1 MIVRIFYVKFLLSVL
16 LFTVLHSSVVLSQTG
31 NESFRHLSTADGL
44 SHAFVWTIH
53 QDSNGFIWLTNQA
66 GVSRYDGNRII
77 SYRND
82 ASDPATI
89 SRGRVPSMLEDEASG
104 LLLFPAENGLDLMDP
119 ATGRFR
125 RALFREGTIE
135 PGVSHILYRDHNG
148 DIWLGSSGSLHHIP
162 EQDLRAD
169 TLIATSYTLE
179 NRQSTYIM
187 SIARGGD
194 DFLWIGTGSG
204 LMRFHTDTDEFSEIG
219 GMESELEFLTNTA
232 IWALKNDRN
241 GTLWIAAQRG
251 LAHWHKG
258 ADKPVAVHSLGEGS
272 PDLRNENFQGLHED
286 AQGRMWLGTG
296 FIGALMYDPGTG
308 LVRNYRHEPGNL
320 NSIREDDV
328 HFVMPDE
335 SGNVWFGYHNH
346 GFSVM
351 YSDAWNYTYEK
362 ISEEHEWN
370 HASNF
375 FESYLEDEAG
385 NVWIGTGDGLVL
397 RPSGG
402 GAQRIY
408 RPVPEVSTT
417 QDERNL
423 IWNIIPH
430 QGNFIVPTGSGDL
443 YLFDPRRG
451 SFRNIPLSKQSA
463 FILEML
469 EGRQHYFINY
479 RASGMDVI
487 SKENLSVTYLPN
499 PLNDPD
505 DQSEADINPG
515 LDASGDIYVVEVI
528 PAGGYISWT
537 QYAFDEETL
546 QVSGDGVPGPG
557 PVSYTRAPMYSATR
571 PGIVWGV
578 TAEGLYRHDLVNRE
592 HRLLYQS
599 YAGLL
604 SSYPQPMYEDNDGFI
619 WMYVSQ
625 GFVKLDPD
633 TESIGFYELQSDRSP
648 ITMGWG
654 WHTSPSTGEI
664 ITGGQG
670 GIIRFNPAETVT
682 NTQIRHI
689 HITELRAGP
698 QVFNTLYTPMD
709 SYRLSHDRNNLS
721 VSFLALNYRNPAGTR
736 YRYRLQGYDNTWN
749 EIGNQQ
755 QVYLA
760 NLAPAQYTLEVQAA
774 PGPGEFSS
782 AIASLP
788 FTILPP
794 WYRTIP
800 AYFVFSILFIGLV
813 VGIDRVQRRRVISR
827 ERERTR
833 EKELQHAREIQLA
846 YENLKAAQEQLIQ
859 QEKLA
864 SLGQLTAGIAHEIKN
879 PLNFVNNFSDLSLEL
894 IEEAREELTRLS
906 NIGNTGNTD
915 KTGNNGN
922 TGIGTTTGSGKTD
935 QNEPDDNTGNSGAID
950 PETLILILNDIESNL
965 RKIHQHGTR
974 ADGIVKS
981 MLMHSRGG
989 SGEMKPAALNA
1000 VIQEYVNL
1008 SFHGMRAGK
1017 NPINVDIRLDLD
1029 DQIGDVPLI
1038 TEDFSRV
1045 LLNLC
1050 NNAFDAMRQ
1059 KQRDLNDASQESSY
1073 EPVLTVRTR
1082 KLDGKIRIEVE
1093 DNGSGIPVEFQDKIL
1108 QPFFT
1113 TKKGTEGTGLGLS
1126 ISHDIIKAHG
1136 GDISI
1141 ESKPGETRFI
1151 ITLGS

>member
-1 MIVRIFYVKFLLSVL
+1 MSQKIRVILNAVIGAGVMVFGLYCIPVGA
-16 LFTVLHSSVVLSQTG
+16 QTG
-31 NESFRHLSTADGL
+31 NESFRHLSTSDGL
-44 SHAFVWTIH
+44 SHAFVWSIH
-53 QDSNGFIWLTNQA
+53 QDSNGFIWFANQA
-66 GVSRYDGNRII
+66 GVNRYDGNRII

-104 LLLFPAENGLDLMDP
+104 LFLFPADNGLDIMDP
-119 ATGRFR
+119 VTGRFR
-125 RALFREGTIE
+125 RAQFREGTIE
-135 PGVSHILYRDHNG
+135 PRSSHILYRDHNG

-194 DFLWIGTGSG
+194 DFLWVGTGSG
-204 LMRFHTDTDEFSEIG
+204 LMRFHMDTGEFSEIG
-219 GMESELEFLTNTA
+219 GMESELEFITNTA

-241 GTLWIAAQRG
+241 GTLWIAALRG
-251 LAHWHKG
+251 LAHWHKD
-258 ADKPVAVHSLGEGS
+258 AEKPVAVHSLGEGS
-272 PDLRNENFQGLHED
+272 PDLRNENFQGLYED
-286 AQGRMWLGTG
+286 ALGRMWLGTG

-351 YSDAWNYTYEK
+351 YSDAWDYTYEK

-370 HASNF
+370 HPINF
-375 FESYLEDEAG
+375 FDGYLEDEDG
-385 NVWIGTGDGLVL
+385 NVWLGTGDGLVL

-408 RPVPEVSTT
+408 RPLPEVSTT
-417 QDERNL
+417 QDDRNL
-423 IWNIIPH
+423 IWKIIPH
-430 QGNFIVPTGSGDL
+430 RGNYLVPTGSGEL

-463 FILEML
+463 FIDDMI
-469 EGRQHYFINY
+469 EGRLNYFINY
-479 RASGMDVI
+479 RNSGMDVI
-487 SKENLSVTYLPN
+487 SKEDLSVTYFPN
-499 PLNDPD
+499 LLNDPE
-505 DQSEADINPG
+505 DQSEANINPG
-515 LDASGDIYVVEVI
+515 KDASGVIYIVEVI
-528 PAGGYISWT
+528 PGGGYINWT

-557 PVSYTRAPMYSATR
+557 PVFYTRAPMYSATR

-578 TAEGLYRHDLVNRE
+578 TAEGMYRHDLVSRE
-592 HRLLYQS
+592 HRLLYPS

-604 SSYPQPMYEDNDGFI
+604 SSFPQPMYEDNDGFI

-633 TESIGFYELQSDRSP
+633 TESIGFYELQADRSP
-648 ITMGWG
+648 IIMSWG

-670 GIIRFNPAETVT
+670 GIIRFDPAETVT
-682 NTQIRHI
+682 RIQIGHI

-698 QVFNTLYTPMD
+698 EVFNTLYAPME

-760 NLAPAQYTLEVQAA
+760 NLSPGQYTIEVQAA

-800 AYFVFSILFIGLV
+800 AYILFSVLLIGLV

-833 EKELQHAREIQLA
+833 DKELQQAKEIEKA
-846 YENLKAAQEQLIQ
+846 YQNLEKAHQNLENAHNNLKKAQEQLIQ

-879 PLNFVNNFSDLSLEL
+879 PLNFVNNFSEVSLEM
-894 IEEAREELTRLS
+894 IDEVEEE
-906 NIGNTGNTD
+906 IGMLGAGENKETGEQRAS
-915 KTGNNGN
+915 
-922 TGIGTTTGSGKTD
+922 IH
-935 QNEPDDNTGNSGAID
+935 Q
-950 PETLILILNDIESNL
+950 TLADIRSNL
-965 RKIHQHGTR
+965 KKIHEHGSR

-981 MLMHSRGG
+981 MLLHSRGG
-989 SGEMKPAALNA
+989 SGEMKPVDLNA
-1000 VIQEYVNL
+1000 LVQEYVNL
-1008 SFHGMRAGK
+1008 AYHGMRAGK
-1017 NPINVDIRLDLD
+1017 DPITVDIELKP
-1029 DQIGDVPLI
+1029 GENVGEVPLI
-1038 TEDFSRV
+1038 SEDFSRV
-1045 LLNLC
+1045 ILNLC
-1050 NNAFDAMRQ
+1050 HNAFDAMREKGLAVGKAAGNGYDAKLVVSTRRQ
-1059 KQRDLNDASQESSY
+1059 AKQ
-1073 EPVLTVRTR
+1073 VT
-1082 KLDGKIRIEVE
+1082 IEIE
-1093 DNGSGIPVEFQDKIL
+1093 DNGTGIPDDIRDKIL

-1113 TKKGTEGTGLGLS
+1113 TKKGTQGTGLGLS
-1126 ISHDIIKAHG
+1126 ITHDIIKAHG
-1136 GDISI
+1136 GELRIDSEPGKTVFSI
-1141 ESKPGETRFI
+1141 ELAANDRKTP
-1151 ITLGS
+1151 